1 LCLFPWQSLL
11 YQKQISYGKL
21 NAFFILEVLPICL
34 FREVKPFIIWFYTP
48 LLDYDVSMHGFVELV
63 IVIPTSPRSS
73 KTESGCSS
81 YGHFCIGI
89 AASFWVA
96 GVSSLRRKVSGLS
109 LAWSLI
115 VTS

>member
-63 IVIPTSPRSS
+63 IVIPTSQDHRKQSPDAQVMVIFVLVLLPVFWWP
-73 KTESGCSS
+73 ESP
-81 YGHFCIGI
+81 
-89 AASFWVA
+89 A
-96 GVSSLRRKVSGLS
+96 
-109 LAWSLI
+109 
-115 VTS
+115 